1 MTNGGWPCIC
11 WENSGA
17 IFLFPRNYRTIG
29 SFVLQPLV
37 ENAIFHGVEP
47 ADHFCKIVI
56 SAAAENGVLH
66 LVVEDNGVGMD
77 EQRLAVLNGQVE
89 AADKGGIGAA
99 NFRSRIKLVYGE
111 KYGLFYESESGRVT
125 RAVIRIPLEK

>member
-1 MTNGGWPCIC
+1 MDSFDCDILIP
-11 WENSGA
+11 EE
-17 IFLFPRNYRTIG
+17 LQDYRIIK
-29 SFVLQPLV
+29 FVLQPLV

-56 SAAAENGVLH
+56 SAAAEDGVLN

-77 EQRLAVLNGQVE
+77 QRRLAVLNGQVE

-99 NFRSRIKLVYGE
+99 NVRSRIKLVYGE
-111 KYGLFYESESGRVT
+111 KYGLFYESESGRGT